1 MGTISENFSYRE
13 FERSETAARKGIINI
28 IHTVQVR
35 DSIKALVDEVLQPL
49 RIAWGKPL
57 VINSGYR
64 CPELNREVGGVPTSQ
79 HIKGEAADVACDDP
93 YALARLACDLG
104 LPYDQMILYPTF
116 VHFSH
121 RLDGEQRGQIL
132 YNRTYQG
139 KRVKI

>member
-35 DSIKALVDEVLQPL
+35 DSIKALVDKVLQPL
-49 RIAWGKPL
+49 RTAWGKPL

-64 CPELNREVGGVPTSQ
+64 CPELNREVGGAPTSQ

-104 LPYDQMILYPTF
+104 LQYDQMILYPTF

-121 RLDGEQRGQIL
+121 RLEGEQRGQIL

-139 KRVKI
+139 KKI